1 MRIDESIA
9 MDNSYKLITGRAL
22 PDKEEARYF
31 IHNPNEPVSVET
43 IKRLYNF
50 YKSEQA
56 WGRCVK
62 LQTLLAKLT
71 YHNGIK
77 RLSENNS

>member
-9 MDNSYKLITGRAL
+9 MDNSYNLIMGRAL
-22 PDKEEARYF
+22 SDKEEARYF

-43 IKRLYNF
+43 VKRLFNY
-50 YKSEQA
+50 YKSQQA
-56 WGRCVK
+56 WARCVR

-71 YHNGIK
+71 YYNGIK
-77 RLSENNS
+77 RLSKKNS

>member
-9 MDNSYKLITGRAL
+9 MDNSYNLIMGRVL
-22 PDKEEARYF
+22 SDREEARYF

-43 IKRLYNF
+43 VKRLFNY
-50 YKSEQA
+50 YKSQQA
-56 WGRCVK
+56 WGRCVR

-71 YHNGIK
+71 YYNGIK

>member
-1 MRIDESIA
+1 MRIDEAIA
-9 MDNSYKLITGRAL
+9 MDNSYNLITGRAL
-22 PDKEEARYF
+22 SDREEARYF

-50 YKSEQA
+50 YKSQRA
-56 WGRCVK
+56 WGRCIK

-71 YHNGIK
+71 YYNGIK
-77 RLSENNS
+77 SISKSNS